1 MKTMKVFGI
10 VLALVMAVSLSSCV
24 KNGDGDDLDKKWE
37 EWVQEVRTEIKA
49 SYGSYEGKLY
59 TMSNDQS
66 TTEGEEAKK
75 DEIDA
80 TWTLNNDSTIDLHNV
95 PTALLVKQLPES
107 QKGLKEAV
115 SNAGNVNIHVQ
126 MLYNYYYHSPLHM
139 LVYPQALKFP
149 ITYDGGTHQVEVTF
163 YNSEEASGTY
173 AQYMMKDEATY
184 VHNNIIYLFPKR
196 LYMDNKLQ
204 AEFTS
209 TAFLVWLGAK
219 KTL

>member
-1 MKTMKVFGI
+1 MKLMKVFGI
-10 VLALVMAVSLSSCV
+10 VSILVMAVSLSSCV
-24 KNGDGDDLDKKWE
+24 KNSDDDLDKKWE
-37 EWVQEVRTEIKA
+37 EWVKEVQTQIKA

-66 TTEGEEAKK
+66 TTEDGEVKK

-80 TWTLNNDSTIDLHNV
+80 TWMLNNDSTIDLHNV
-95 PTALLVKQLPES
+95 PAALLVKKLPES
-107 QKGLKEAV
+107 QNALKEAI
-115 SNAGNVNIHVQ
+115 SNVGNVKIHVQ

-173 AQYMMKDEATY
+173 AEYMMKDGATY
-184 VHNNIIYLFPKR
+184 VHKNIIYLFPKE
-196 LYMDNKLQ
+196 LWMDNKLQ
-204 AEFTS
+204 ADFTS
-209 TAFLVWLGAK
+209 AAFLVWLGAK
-219 KTL
+219 KTLQ